1 MFMSLG
7 PPPLK
12 FALYKK
18 GNVGWVTFGKWNV
31 QAIAK
36 VLKECSI
43 NFVDVA
49 FSLLLGQWSQVS
61 HFIVKDASQKSSQ
74 ISLDFITCF
83 TRPLKNV
90 MLFPRKDN
98 SVRENIFSSPFSFNN
113 YAV

>member
-61 HFIVKDASQKSSQ
+61 HFSSEKCKPKK
-74 ISLDFITCF
+74 FPNF
-83 TRPLKNV
+83 TEPLRNV